1 MLFENRKQLTLLLT
15 PALIILGLL
24 TAYPIVSVIYNAFG
38 EVDFADKSYRFV
50 GLSNFALLF
59 DDFFF
64 VSAIKNTFVFTL
76 VASIAQVLLGLW
88 LALLFNRQF
97 RGRRYALSV
106 IIYPMMIST
115 LVCSSIWRSWYHYDY
130 GLLNTVLT
138 SIGLPA
144 QEWLFDPDL
153 ALFAIALVDTWQW
166 TPMAFLIILAGL
178 QSVPKDIGEA
188 AMVDGAKGWRA
199 FFYITLPLIQKQVM
213 LAFLLR
219 SIDTFKLFDKV
230 YVMTGGG
237 PGNATETLSMFVYKY
252 GFRFFDLG
260 MASASALV
268 MLVISLTMTL
278 FYARKVMG
286 KKNDGGE
293 K

>member
-1 MLFENRKQLTLLLT
+1 MLFENRKQLALLLL
-15 PALIILGLL
+15 PGCIILGLL
-24 TAYPIVSVIYNAFG
+24 TIYPLASVLLNAFG
-38 EVDFADKSYRFV
+38 HADPHSGSFRFV
-50 GLSNFALLF
+50 GLANFAELF

-64 VSAIKNTFVFTL
+64 IGAIKNTFVFTL
-76 VASIAQVLLGLW
+76 VASISQVLLGLF
-88 LALLFNRQF
+88 LALLFHRQF
-97 RGRRYALSV
+97 PGRRFALPM
-106 IIYPMMIST
+106 IIYPMMLST

-130 GLLNTVLT
+130 GLLNHLLVMV
-138 SIGLPA
+138 GLAP
-144 QEWLFDPDL
+144 QEWLFNPDL
-153 ALFAIALVDTWQW
+153 ALYSIALVDTWQW

-178 QSVPKDIGEA
+178 QSIPKDIGEA
-188 AMVDGAKGWRA
+188 ARVDGAKGWRSLL
-199 FFYITLPLIQKQVM
+199 YITLPLIQKQLM

-268 MLVISLTMTL
+268 MLSISLVMTL
-278 FYARKVMG
+278 LYARKVMQGG
-286 KKNDGGE
+286 K
-293 K
+293 

>member
-1 MLFENRKQLTLLLT
+1 MLFENRKQLTMLLI
-15 PALIILGLL
+15 PAVTLLGLL
-24 TAYPIVSVIYNAFG
+24 TVYPITSVVYNAFG
-38 EVDFADKSYRFV
+38 NTGPAEQYQFV
-50 GLSNFALLF
+50 GLSNFRVLF

-64 VSAIKNTFVFTL
+64 VSAIKNTFTFAM
-76 VASIAQVLLGLW
+76 VASSAQVLLGLG
-88 LALLFNRQF
+88 LALLFHRQF
-97 RGRRYALSV
+97 PGRRFALPI

-115 LVCSSIWRSWYHYDY
+115 LVCSSIWRSWYHYDF
-130 GLLNTVLT
+130 GLLNTVLV

-144 QEWLFDPDL
+144 QEWLFNPDL
-153 ALFAIALVDTWQW
+153 ALYAIALVDTWQW

-178 QSVPKDIGEA
+178 QSVPKDINEA
-188 AMVDGAKGWRA
+188 AMVDGAKGWGS
-199 FFYITLPLIQKQVM
+199 FWYITLPLIQKQVL

-260 MASASALV
+260 MASASALI
-268 MLVISLTMTL
+268 MLAISLAMTL
-278 FYARKVMG
+278 VYAQKVVKGG
-286 KKNDGGE
+286 KQ
-293 K
+293 

>member
-1 MLFENRKQLTLLLT
+1 MLFENRKQLTLLLL
-15 PALIILGLL
+15 PAILVLGLL
-24 TAYPIVSVIYNAFG
+24 TVYPILSVLYNAFFSL
-38 EVDFADKSYRFV
+38 DADAGGYQFI
-50 GLSNFALLF
+50 GFENFAILF

-64 VSAIKNTFVFTL
+64 ITAIKNTFVFTV
-76 VASIAQVLLGLW
+76 VASTAQVLLGLA
-88 LALLFNRQF
+88 LALLFHRHF
-97 RGRRYALSV
+97 SGRRFALPI

-115 LVCSSIWRSWYHYDY
+115 LVCSSIWRSWYHYDF
-130 GLLNTVLT
+130 GLLNAALV
-138 SIGLPA
+138 SVGLPA
-144 QEWLFDPDL
+144 QEWLFNPDL
-153 ALFAIALVDTWQW
+153 ALFAIAIVDTWQW

-178 QSVPKDIGEA
+178 QSVPKDISEA
-188 AMVDGAKGWRA
+188 AMVDGAKGWKST
-199 FFYITLPLIQKQVM
+199 FYITLPLIQKQIL

-260 MASASALV
+260 MASASSLV

-278 FYARKVMG
+278 FYAKRVMKGG
-286 KKNDGGE
+286 KQ
-293 K
+293 